1 MTKLNTMYNKQH
13 SENSKL
19 IMFMY
24 RGLKIEY
31 RIAQQKKY
39 NLQLTSRCVPFQDK
53 QFIVND
59 FS

>member
-1 MTKLNTMYNKQH
+1 MYNKQH

-59 FS
+59 LS